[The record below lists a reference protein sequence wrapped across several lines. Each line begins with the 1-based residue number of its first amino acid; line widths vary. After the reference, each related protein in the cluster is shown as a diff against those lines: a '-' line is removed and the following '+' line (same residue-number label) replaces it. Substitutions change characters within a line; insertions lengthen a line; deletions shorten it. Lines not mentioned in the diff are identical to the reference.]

1 MREAQNGW
9 DVMERL
15 TDKAW
20 RNFDPWECC
29 GQDKYC
35 QRGCHDPGGCTKGC
49 IVPQLY
55 ARLGAYEDTRM
66 TPELVQKIAEL
77 AIWIHKN
84 GLEKIKKWI
93 EADKAG
99 RLAVLPCKAGDTVYE
114 VTSRK
119 TISEYRVKA
128 IRVELFCTII
138 EWDIVAGFVDKSISG
153 VPVDEIG
160 KTVFL
165 TREEAEKALEAKKD
179 E

>member
-1 MREAQNGW
+1 
-9 DVMERL
+9 MERL
-15 TDKAW
+15 TNKAW

-49 IVPQLY
+49 IVPRLY
-55 ARLGAYEDTRM
+55 ARLGAYEDTGL
-66 TPELVQKIAEL
+66 TPEEVLPKDKADEIALKLMRLADLESICSYTRLREL
-77 AIWIHKN
+77 A
-84 GLEKIKKWI
+84 
-93 EADKAG
+93 EADKDG
-99 RLAVLPCKAGDTVYE
+99 RLAVLPCKPGDTVYE

-128 IRVELFCTII
+128 IRVELFCTFV
-138 EWDIVAGFVDKSISG
+138 EWDIVAGFVDKSIFG

-165 TREEAEKALEAKKD
+165 THEEAEKALEALKD

>member
-1 MREAQNGW
+1 
-9 DVMERL
+9 MERL
-15 TDKAW
+15 TNKAW

-66 TPELVQKIAEL
+66 TPELVQEIAEL

-84 GLEKIKKWI
+84 SLEKIKKWI
-93 EADKAG
+93 KADKDG
-99 RLAVLPCKAGDTVYE
+99 RLVVPPCKAGDTVYE

-128 IRVELFCTII
+128 IRVELFCTFI
-138 EWDIVAGFVDKSISG
+138 EWDIVAGFVDKSIFG
-153 VPVDEIG
+153 VSVDEIG

-165 TREEAEKALEAKKD
+165 TREAAEKSLEAMKD